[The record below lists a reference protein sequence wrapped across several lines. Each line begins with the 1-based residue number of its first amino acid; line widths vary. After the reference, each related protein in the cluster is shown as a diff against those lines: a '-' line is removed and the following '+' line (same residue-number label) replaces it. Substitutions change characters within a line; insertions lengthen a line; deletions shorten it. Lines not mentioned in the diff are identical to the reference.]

1 LVAQSVNN
9 PQIAD
14 SFAQSNMAF
23 NYDTSGIAP
32 TFTAVNAANAAN
44 ASLYKTTSRTME
56 TYSLSS
62 NRYDMQAN
70 ISRNVGAQDRGFGIK
85 AGGRFSGTRQGV
97 GYYGTTWSGL
107 GYTLADVTNGSGI
120 CGYQCDTPI
129 PMISG
134 APPTANSP
142 NMPPAPRPP
151 STPRR
156 TRGHLQ
162 DLGRHLGR
170 LPAGPVAQRPPS
182 GGRRCAP

>member
-1 LVAQSVNN
+1 
-9 PQIAD
+9 
-14 SFAQSNMAF
+14 M
-23 NYDTSGIAP
+23 
-32 TFTAVNAANAAN
+32 NAANAAN

-62 NRYDMQAN
+62 NRYDVQAN

-85 AGGRFSGTRQGV
+85 AGARFSGTRQGV

-134 APPTANSP
+134 AAADSKFAQYAASATATVNTAS
-142 NMPPAPRPP
+142 NA
-151 STPRR
+151 
-156 TRGHLQ
+156 GDLQ

-170 LPAGPVAQRPPS
+170 LPAGPVAQRPPA